1 MLKKYLK
8 IAVFVLFAVGTFGFM
23 FWYINKYVYKFF
35 ATTNNVTVSM
45 STASE
50 TQTLNQEFLLTVK
63 LSGQL
68 MNGAELYLEYDPSKV
83 LYFKDY
89 DSQDAAKSG
98 IVVVPPE
105 YFDRTIIRSEERR
118 VGK

>member
-1 MLKKYLK
+1 MLKKYTKLSIVVLTA
-8 IAVFVLFAVGTFGFM
+8 IATFGFM

-50 TQTLNQEFLLTVK
+50 TQEINKEFMLNVR

-68 MNGAELYLEYDPSKV
+68 INAAELYLEYYPNKNF
-83 LYFKDY
+83 YF
-89 DSQDAAKSG
+89 
-98 IVVVPPE
+98 
-105 YFDRTIIRSEERR
+105 
-118 VGK
+118 